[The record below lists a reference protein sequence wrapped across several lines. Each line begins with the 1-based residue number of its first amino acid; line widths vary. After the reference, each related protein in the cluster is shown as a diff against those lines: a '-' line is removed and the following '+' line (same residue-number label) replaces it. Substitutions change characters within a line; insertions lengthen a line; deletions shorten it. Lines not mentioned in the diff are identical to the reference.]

1 MSKRWTFT
9 EENMAKTKKL
19 YQAEG
24 QHSRS
29 HLHVLSPTHTDSDV
43 GKFMGL
49 FERFS
54 SSPSPDFF
62 SAFLLAYFK
71 ISDEQLSNIK
81 AKDIWDVLKKR
92 TMSGASGGTQW
103 IGHPIILLSRAR
115 HSDVLLESTLHFM
128 LGSKFAQRHRAS
140 CGGILRQI
148 IPVDESSANLETF
161 IRQRLSS
168 SLALP
173 LVAVL
178 LEWLGEE
185 LGYLSRKSFSSASK
199 NTSGLQQQ
207 AIGVDTLLSRL
218 RNAEN
223 PPRTEITHV
232 SLDCLTERLDIT
244 LQSGEKITGIKIPT
258 TRIALLAYLIHQSS
272 RRKLAFEEIEHTAI
286 EKWAHERLNR
296 KGKPALLGTA
306 EQTISQR
313 ISRDAYDI
321 NQKVYLAT
329 AIDLHPAP
337 ISYQLIRSVPVDCGE
352 KISKVYLSCQQPAQI
367 NNFETAFPLKK

>member
-1 MSKRWTFT
+1 MNKRWTFT

-24 QHSRS
+24 QHSRG
-29 HLHVLSPTHTDSDV
+29 HLHVLSPTHSDSDV

-49 FERFS
+49 FELFS
-54 SSPSPDFF
+54 SSPSPDLF

-92 TMSGASGGTQW
+92 TMYGAAGGTQW
-103 IGHPIILLSRAR
+103 IGHPMILLSHAR
-115 HSDVLLESTLHFM
+115 HTDVLLESTLHFM
-128 LGSKFAQRHRAS
+128 LGSKVSPKHRAS

-148 IPVDESSANLETF
+148 VPVDESSANLETF
-161 IRQRLSS
+161 IRHRLSS

-178 LEWLGEE
+178 LGWLGEE
-185 LGYLSRKSFSSASK
+185 LGFPSLASK
-199 NTSGLQQQ
+199 NATGLQQQ

-223 PPRTEITHV
+223 PPRTEFTRV
-232 SLDCLTERLDIT
+232 SLDCLTERLDVT

-258 TRIALLAYLIHQSS
+258 TRIALLAYLIHRSS
-272 RRKLAFEEIEHTAI
+272 RKKLAFEEIEHTAI
-286 EKWAHERLNR
+286 EDWAHERLNR
-296 KGKPALLGTA
+296 KGKPALIGTA

-321 NQKVYLAT
+321 NQKVYQATGLAFQSVPT
-329 AIDLHPAP
+329 Y
-337 ISYQLIRSVPVDCGE
+337 YQIVRSVPVGFGE